1 MRLSTRIILT
11 LLVSPTLMI
20 VQSCN
25 SQSSRYTFGSNYD
38 TSIRSIAVP
47 IFSNETFERG
57 IELQLTESLNK
68 QIRAR
73 TPWRLVDSDRA
84 DTTLVGVITNTGLS
98 EVSRAPRTGLV
109 QEQAVRVT
117 VRFEWRDNRTGE
129 ILVARSNFSATSTFV
144 PQRGIAERYEHGQRE
159 AIEELAT
166 DLISQLRQ
174 NW

>member
-1 MRLSTRIILT
+1 MSTRIVYMVLT
-11 LLVSPTLMI
+11 ASTLMLL
-20 VQSCN
+20 QSCA
-25 SQSSRYTFGSNYD
+25 SQGKGYTFGSNFD
-38 TSIRSIAVP
+38 TSIRSIAIP
-47 IFSNETFERG
+47 IFANETFERG
-57 IELQLTESLNK
+57 IELQFTESLNK

-73 TPWRLVDSDRA
+73 TPWALVNSDRA

-166 DLISQLRQ
+166 DLISQLRE